1 MTYRFHPQKR
11 EKIRSTCGFFQQLLG
26 ERHKKTEKIE
36 ISSQHQPTI
45 SSAYSNH
52 QFPQMAHCWGSK
64 DRNLLGSKTEV
75 KKPRIGSNSPNA
87 IIQRLSQGIW
97 RHYNIEY
104 GQEKNMLR
112 SARVD
117 SVVNVRGSYVV
128 FASDSQNEW
137 RGGMSLRNTIWDK
150 IFKRFKKKWTMLA
163 QDEPR

>member
-1 MTYRFHPQKR
+1 MRIFSSNCWENGTKRRRKSKYRHNTK
-11 EKIRSTCGFFQQLLG
+11 
-26 ERHKKTEKIE
+26 
-36 ISSQHQPTI
+36 PTI

-137 RGGMSLRNTIWDK
+137 KGGMSLRNTIWDK
-150 IFKRFKKKWTMLA
+150 ILKRFLKNE
-163 QDEPR
+163 QC